1 MKTPTVYDV
10 AERAQVSIASVSRV
24 LRAPDSVRKET
35 RERVMEAVRFL
46 GYVPSGNARGLAARR
61 TNVIGLFFPG
71 HDDVDGPA
79 VAYPAASNEVPVVV
93 DDGSAEVEVENLYFD
108 EVLRGAEIEAWRRG
122 FALMVAA
129 GRGAS
134 REALVNDIAGRV
146 DGLAVLARTVS
157 DELLAHVAR
166 RIPVVV
172 LAGSERGDEFD
183 HVSASNRAGMRALA
197 GHVFAK
203 HEPVATFYVS
213 GPADSPDSA
222 ERLQGFEDAVAGAG
236 VEGVE
241 IVEGDFSRERGRA
254 VAEEIVARGG
264 FDKLNQRRGREGA
277 GGVGEREGFDT
288 RGLAGSVELLNQ
300 HAIGKVAVVCANDQ
314 MALGVLDVID
324 ERGVRVPEDVV
335 VTGFDGIAVGR
346 HSRPRLTTVHQPM
359 VELGRAAIHAITA
372 RLDDPELGPQS
383 LTLPVSVVLRESCP

>member
-172 LAGSERGDEFD
+172 LAGSERVDEFD
-183 HVSASNRAGMRALA
+183 HVSATY
-197 GHVFAK
+197 
-203 HEPVATFYVS
+203 E
-213 GPADSPDSA
+213 
-222 ERLQGFEDAVAGAG
+222 
-236 VEGVE
+236 
-241 IVEGDFSRERGRA
+241 
-254 VAEEIVARGG
+254 
-264 FDKLNQRRGREGA
+264 
-277 GGVGEREGFDT
+277 
-288 RGLAGSVELLNQ
+288 
-300 HAIGKVAVVCANDQ
+300 
-314 MALGVLDVID
+314 
-324 ERGVRVPEDVV
+324 
-335 VTGFDGIAVGR
+335 
-346 HSRPRLTTVHQPM
+346 
-359 VELGRAAIHAITA
+359 
-372 RLDDPELGPQS
+372 
-383 LTLPVSVVLRESCP
+383 

>member
-1 MKTPTVYDV
+1 
-10 AERAQVSIASVSRV
+10 
-24 LRAPDSVRKET
+24 
-35 RERVMEAVRFL
+35 MEAVRFL

-79 VAYPAASNEVPVVV
+79 VEYPAASDDVPVVV
-93 DDGSAEVEVENLYFD
+93 DDGTAEVEVENLYFD

-172 LAGSERGDEFD
+172 LAGSERVDEFD

-197 GHVFAK
+197 GHVFSS
-203 HEPVATFYVS
+203 HSPVATIYVT
-213 GPADSPDSA
+213 GPGDSPDSA
-222 ERLQGFEDAVAGAG
+222 ERLQGFEDAVAAAGVAG
-236 VEGVE
+236 VEV
-241 IVEGDFSRERGRA
+241 VQGDFTRERGRA
-254 VAEEIVARGG
+254 VAEDLVAAGRFGGLNERRGG
-264 FDKLNQRRGREGA
+264 D
-277 GGVGEREGFDT
+277 GVGSRKGLDMG
-288 RGLAGSVELLNQ
+288 GLASSVDLLDQ
-300 HAIGKVAVVCANDQ
+300 RAMKVAVVCANDQ
-314 MALGVLDVID
+314 MALGVLDVLD
-324 ERGVRVPEDVV
+324 ERGIRVPEDVV
-335 VTGFDGIAVGR
+335 VTGFDGIAAGR

-372 RLDDPELGPQS
+372 RLDDPELQPQS
-383 LTLPVSVVLRESCP
+383 LTLPVQVVLRESCP

>member
-172 LAGSERGDEFD
+172 LAGSERVDEFD

-213 GPADSPDSA
+213 GPADSPDST
-222 ERLQGFEDAVAGAG
+222 ERLQGFEDAVSGAG

-264 FDKLNQRRGREGA
+264 FDKLNQRRGREGS
-277 GGVGEREGFDT
+277 GGVEARAGFDT

-300 HAIGKVAVVCANDQ
+300 HAMGKVAVVCANDQ

-335 VTGFDGIAVGR
+335 VTGFDGISAGR

-383 LTLPVSVVLRESCP
+383 LTLPVQVVLRESCP